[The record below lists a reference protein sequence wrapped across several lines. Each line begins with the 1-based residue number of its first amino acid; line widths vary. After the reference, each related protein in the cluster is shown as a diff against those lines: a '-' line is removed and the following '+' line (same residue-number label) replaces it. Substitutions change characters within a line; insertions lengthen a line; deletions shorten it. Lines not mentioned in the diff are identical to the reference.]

1 VHRVPQADGAYH
13 QAADRAGN
21 PRRGTRPE
29 DVNERQKSMTRTAS
43 QCAYCGA
50 TDSLTVDHV
59 PPKNMFPKPRP
70 NDLITVPACSTCNSS
85 ASKDDEYFRLTL
97 CLSEQVGTDANARQN
112 RDTIFRSLERD
123 EAVGFR
129 TALVADIRPVRIRT
143 PTGLDLG
150 TRLGFDV
157 DLQRIFGVVERTV
170 RGLFFHEAKRR
181 LDPNYDVRIF
191 SDDTLIE
198 NSPEVLKELRNTIL
212 IPLAQ
217 KSPTVIANGAFHYRF
232 QITDEDPSVSVW
244 ALSFYEGVSFLGL
257 TGPHVKTA

>member
-1 VHRVPQADGAYH
+1 M
-13 QAADRAGN
+13 
-21 PRRGTRPE
+21 
-29 DVNERQKSMTRTAS
+29 NERQKSMTHPAN

-85 ASKDDEYFRLTL
+85 ASKDDEYFRLKL

-112 RDTIFRSLERD
+112 RDSIFRSLERV
-123 EAVGFR
+123 EAIGFR
-129 TALVADIRPVRIRT
+129 TAVVSDIRTIAVRT
-143 PTGLDLG
+143 ASGLQLG
-150 TRLGFDV
+150 TRLGFNI
-157 DLQRIFGVVERTV
+157 DLPRVLRVVERTV
-170 RGLFFHEAKRR
+170 RGLFFHETEHR

-191 SDDTLIE
+191 SDDTLTE
-198 NSPEVLKELRNTIL
+198 NSSEILEELRNTIL

-232 QITDEDPSVSVW
+232 HITDEDPFLSVW
-244 ALSFYEGVSFLGL
+244 GLSFYERVTFLGL
-257 TGPHVKTA
+257 TVPHVKTA